1 MSKETNL
8 EPLWNRHNKDYGFEE
23 ESYVLTIKLVGT
35 VMGTGIS
42 EEHALSKIQK
52 MFYSQLGGR
61 DIIDLFVK
69 VNEGDIGI
77 DFKAKHFPREDW
89 MDDEYK

>member
-23 ESYVLTIKLVGT
+23 ESYVLTIKLVRT

-61 DIIDLFVK
+61 DIIDLFTK
-69 VNEGDIGI
+69 LNESEVGI
-77 DFKAKHFPREDW
+77 SFEAKHFPHEDW
-89 MDDEYK
+89 MDDEV

>member
-1 MSKETNL
+1 MTKETNL

-61 DIIDLFVK
+61 DIIDLFTK
-69 VNEGDIGI
+69 LNESEVGI
-77 DFKAKHFPREDW
+77 SFEAKHFPHEDW
-89 MDDEYK
+89 MDDEV

>member
-61 DIIDLFVK
+61 DIIVLFTK
-69 VNEGDIGI
+69 LNESEVGI
-77 DFKAKHFPREDW
+77 SFEAKHFPHEDW
-89 MDDEYK
+89 MDDEV

>member
-61 DIIDLFVK
+61 DIIDLFTK
-69 VNEGDIGI
+69 LNESEVGI
-77 DFKAKHFPREDW
+77 SFEAKHFPHVDW
-89 MDDEYK
+89 MDDEV

>member
-1 MSKETNL
+1 MNKQDNL

-61 DIIDLFVK
+61 DIIDLFTK
-69 VNEGDIGI
+69 LNESEVGI
-77 DFKAKHFPREDW
+77 SFEAKHFPHEDW
-89 MDDEYK
+89 MDDEV

>member
-1 MSKETNL
+1 MNKQDNL

-52 MFYSQLGGR
+52 MFYSQLGASE
-61 DIIDLFVK
+61 IL
-69 VNEGDIGI
+69 N
-77 DFKAKHFPREDW
+77 
-89 MDDEYK
+89 